1 MECRDRK
8 QKRWWMHGILAAVL
22 AVGMLFITPNEQG
35 EAGTLQYHAGINS
48 SERQS
53 DMIFMCEL
61 DQIVLDP
68 ELLKHMEPSGEAA
81 GKGSKTAE
89 ADGRTLPVRR
99 KHHIR

>member
-53 DMIFMCEL
+53 DMY
-61 DQIVLDP
+61 V
-68 ELLKHMEPSGEAA
+68 
-81 GKGSKTAE
+81 
-89 ADGRTLPVRR
+89 
-99 KHHIR
+99 